1 MHEGAENRT
10 CLSRYSVGA
19 VYLKTASHHTD
30 SFSGE
35 KFGPGKA
42 VYRHKKT
49 EAPSAFFLES
59 TRGFSYNKINY
70 K

>member
-42 VYRHKKT
+42 VYRHKKSGSS
-49 EAPSAFFLES
+49 ERIFP
-59 TRGFSYNKINY
+59 
-70 K
+70 